1 MKSRIFL
8 PFAVIGFAAGL
19 LAVSGC
25 KSSVNSVENA
35 QKTGQRQMISDQRVI
50 TDRGLAKKVSIVGV
64 NQVTTPGGFL
74 KVQIEL
80 LNTTRSP
87 QRFSYRFEWFDATGM
102 LISSPAAP
110 AFPDQ
115 IDGGED
121 KFITG
126 QSPTPVCKDFRVK
139 FLGNTN

>member
-1 MKSRIFL
+1 MKTLFFS
-8 PFAVIGFAAGL
+8 PCVAIGFAAGL

-25 KSSVNSVENA
+25 KTSVNSVENA
-35 QKTGQRQMISDQRVI
+35 QKTGQRQMVTDQRVV
-50 TDRGLAKKVSIVGV
+50 TDRGLAKRVSIVGV

-87 QRFSYRFEWFDATGM
+87 QRFSYRFEWFDANGM
-102 LISSPAAP
+102 LVSSPAAP

-115 IDGGED
+115 VDGGED

-126 QSPTPVCKDFRVK
+126 QAPTPTSKDFRVK
-139 FLGNTN
+139 FIENTN